1 MLSQPTIF
9 AKILIDIG
17 LRCRNNNIGMIFI
30 SSLAYSS
37 KVNPAS
43 IQQWNGLLFDECRR
57 NGFKFVDNG
66 SVSGTD
72 LWTDR
77 IHLIESGKGI
87 IANNLINSSQYLTYQ
102 FNIRSINN
110 ASLNFLLEIREL
122 RLRNVDGVLIGNL
135 NINSIRNKFDQ
146 SRDTVLKYIDILILT
161 ETKFD
166 GTFLISQFLMDGFSN
181 SLIFGTQFQVKFYKN
196 IVAQTILNVFVDFN
210 FYLVERIIR
219 HLKIMNIILIISIKP
234 LTLPASMRR
243 FSLLEISI
251 QK

>member
-1 MLSQPTIF
+1 M
-9 AKILIDIG
+9 
-17 LRCRNNNIGMIFI
+17 
-30 SSLAYSS
+30 
-37 KVNPAS
+37 
-43 IQQWNGLLFDECRR
+43 
-57 NGFKFVDNG
+57 
-66 SVSGTD
+66 
-72 LWTDR
+72 
-77 IHLIESGKGI
+77 
-87 IANNLINSSQYLTYQ
+87 NNLINSSQYLTYQ

-161 ETKFD
+161 KTKLD

-181 SLIFGTQFQVKFYKN
+181 SLIFGTQFHVKFYKN